1 MTDKLMGNAA
11 EFIADQL
18 EISREEMDEFALSS
32 HQKAAAATEAGKFKA
47 EIVPVALQDK
57 RGTTLMER
65 DEPIRPETTLEA
77 LAKL

>member
-32 HQKAAAATEAGKFKA
+32 HQKAFAATEAGKFKA